1 MFEIYDIQLKGLI
14 DVINEKNYIIV
25 RQGKEDVLEG
35 NCYHI
40 ALHHKF
46 MKYKD
51 CNVKN
56 IISISNGAI
65 LIEIETEEER
75 IETERIQESRK
86 HFAELRKRS
95 LELCP
100 SRPLKR
106 KSR

>member
-1 MFEIYDIQLKGLI
+1 MFEMYDIQLKALI
-14 DVINEKNYIIV
+14 DVISEKNNIVV
-25 RQGKEDVLEG
+25 RQGKEDVLKG
-35 NCYHI
+35 NCYQI

-86 HFAELRKRS
+86 HFAELRKRNLEMRPPRHTKRNS
-95 LELCP
+95 L
-100 SRPLKR
+100 
-106 KSR
+106 

>member
-1 MFEIYDIQLKGLI
+1 MFDIYDIQLKALI

-35 NCYHI
+35 NCYQI
-40 ALHHKF
+40 ALHHRF

-56 IISISNGAI
+56 IISISNGVI

-75 IETERIQESRK
+75 LETERIQKSRK
-86 HFAELRKRS
+86 YFAELRKRS
-95 LELCP
+95 LEICP
-100 SRPLKR
+100 SRPTKR
-106 KSR
+106 NR

>member
-1 MFEIYDIQLKGLI
+1 MFEIYDIQLKALI
-14 DVINEKNYIIV
+14 DVMNEKNHIVV

-56 IISISNGAI
+56 VIAISNGAI

-75 IETERIQESRK
+75 IETERIQKSRE

-95 LELCP
+95 LEICP
-100 SRPLKR
+100 PRPTKR
-106 KSR
+106 NKR

>member
-1 MFEIYDIQLKGLI
+1 MFEIYDIQLKALI
-14 DVINEKNYIIV
+14 DVISERNYIIV
-25 RQGKEDVLEG
+25 KQGKEEVLQG

-40 ALHHKF
+40 ALNYQF

-56 IISISNGAI
+56 IISIANGTI

-86 HFAELRKRS
+86 HFAELRNRNLEMCPPRRTKRN
-95 LELCP
+95 
-100 SRPLKR
+100 SR
-106 KSR
+106 